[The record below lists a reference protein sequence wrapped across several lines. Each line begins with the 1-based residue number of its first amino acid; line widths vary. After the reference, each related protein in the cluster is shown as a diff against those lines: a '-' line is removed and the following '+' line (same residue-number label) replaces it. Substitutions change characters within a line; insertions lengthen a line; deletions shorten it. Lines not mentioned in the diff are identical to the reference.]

1 MAGGHLPAPKPPSV
15 APFDQRGADPN
26 PNPNPNPNEAL
37 REAAIAAGLPPSA
50 RPPLAPRGGEPGAAG
65 VAAGGGKQEA
75 PQRTAWLREQLS
87 ARLALP
93 CVSGEIHLD
102 SGEIE
107 PGAATAASA
116 GGGGGGSGASC
127 GGGRLRAP
135 QRAAVLRKVLSLLG
149 PGPVLLLCE
158 APLAVLQACAPCT
171 PCRATAVHISHQ

>member
-1 MAGGHLPAPKPPSV
+1 MT
-15 APFDQRGADPN
+15 
-26 PNPNPNPNEAL
+26 NEAL

-107 PGAATAASA
+107 PRAATAASA
-116 GGGGGGSGASC
+116 GGGGGGGGGGSGASC

-171 PCRATAVHISHQ
+171 ACRATAVHMPHQ